1 MIIEFE
7 LGDIVECP
15 VCQKV
20 FEITRIDDDELD
32 DSDLY
37 FEHVT
42 MCDGGTDDGGSES
55 TIF

>member
-15 VCQKV
+15 VCRQS
-20 FEITRIDDDELD
+20 FEITRIDDNELD

-42 MCDGGTDDGGSES
+42 MCDGGKDHGKSE
-55 TIF
+55 IF